1 LFALPFAFRLIGI
14 GGGLLSMFA
23 AGVLTYY
30 TNLLIVRTK
39 DVIARDTLRK
49 NLTYVC
55 ECRTPPRPGGDTGNS
70 MAG

>member
-1 LFALPFAFRLIGI
+1 
-14 GGGLLSMFA
+14 MFA